1 MKFICIGKNYQEHI
15 KEFDGVQPDSI
26 VIFMKPETALHNP
39 EQFFYIPSFTKNLHH
54 EVEVL
59 VKINQEGKDIDK
71 EFAHE
76 YYDEIGLG
84 IDFTA
89 RDLQFKLKS
98 KGLPWERSKAFDNS
112 AVVGQFYPKE
122 TFENLEDLSFELK
135 KNGETVQKDST
146 KSMIWKVDELIAEAS
161 KYFTLKKGDII
172 FTGTP
177 SGVGKVVSGDILEGF
192 LEDKSV
198 FLLKIK

>member
-1 MKFICIGKNYQEHI
+1 MKFICIGKNYYKHI
-15 KEFDGVQPDSI
+15 KEFDGVKPDSI

-39 EQFFYIPSFTKNLHH
+39 EQDFHIPDFAKNLHY

-59 VKINQEGKDIDK
+59 VKINQEGKDINKDS
-71 EFAHE
+71 AHE
-76 YYDEIGLG
+76 YYEEIGLG

-89 RDLQFKLKS
+89 RDLQFELKS
-98 KGLPWERSKAFDNS
+98 NGLPWELGKAFDNS

-146 KSMIWKVDELIAEAS
+146 QSMIWKVDEIIAEAS

-177 SGVGKVVSGDILEGF
+177 SGVGKVASGDILEGF
-192 LEDKSV
+192 LEGNSA
-198 FLLKIK
+198 FSLRIK

>member
-1 MKFICIGKNYQEHI
+1 MKFICIGKNYHEHI

-26 VIFMKPETALHNP
+26 VIFMKPETAWHKP
-39 EQFFYIPSFTKNLHH
+39 EQDFYIPNFTKNLHY

-59 VKINQEGKDIDK
+59 VKISKEGKFINK
-71 EFAHE
+71 ELVHE

-89 RDLQFKLKS
+89 RDLQFDLKS
-98 KGLPWERSKAFDNS
+98 KGLPWERSKSFDNS
-112 AVVGQFYPKE
+112 AVVGKFYPKE
-122 TFENLEDLSFELK
+122 NFKNLQELSFELK
-135 KNGETVQKDST
+135 KNDETVQKDST
-146 KSMIWKVDELIAEAS
+146 KSMIWKIDEIIAEAS
-161 KYFTLKKGDII
+161 NYFTLEKGDII

-177 SGVGKVVSGDILEGF
+177 SGVGKVVSGDVLEGF
-192 LEDKSV
+192 LEGDPA